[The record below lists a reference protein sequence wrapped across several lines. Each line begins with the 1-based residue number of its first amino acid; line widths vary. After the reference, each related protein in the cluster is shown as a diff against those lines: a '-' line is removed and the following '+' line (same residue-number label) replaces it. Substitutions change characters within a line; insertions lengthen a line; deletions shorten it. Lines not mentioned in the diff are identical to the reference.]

1 MENFREMLEKTQ
13 YLMNIK
19 SMSPL
24 PKVLDYSEHCL
35 FLIYISSGRIFRIL
49 KNGNFLIFFLTAAF
63 DIFTHQTRTEELSG
77 SVTNANEKK
86 TARVLCAIE
95 LNTGNFGTQKELES
109 DSFNKTRY
117 RVFRKNCVFLTI
129 H

>member
-13 YLMNIK
+13 YLMNILYIK

-24 PKVLDYSEHCL
+24 SKVLDYSEHCL

-86 TARVLCAIE
+86 TARVL
-95 LNTGNFGTQKELES
+95 
-109 DSFNKTRY
+109 
-117 RVFRKNCVFLTI
+117 
-129 H
+129 